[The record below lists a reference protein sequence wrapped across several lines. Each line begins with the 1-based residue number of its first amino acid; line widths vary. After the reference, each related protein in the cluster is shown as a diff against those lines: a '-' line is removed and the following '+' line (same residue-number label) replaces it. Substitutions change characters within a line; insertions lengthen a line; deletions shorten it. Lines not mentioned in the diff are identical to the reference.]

1 MAYLRCDFHAEKIG
15 VQTSMIVILPD
26 AGALSEAPVIWLL
39 HGLTDN
45 CTGWTRYTSI
55 ERYARKY
62 GTAVVMPEVQR
73 SFYTDMVLGQ
83 QYFQF
88 VLEELP
94 GFCRRVFGFSAAR
107 EKNYI
112 MGLSMGGYGAL
123 KCALTAPENYAGCAA
138 FSSVADITARVRKAQ
153 LQKQAEFQAI
163 FGYDMKIPPE
173 ADLFVLTER
182 SDPKKLPAIYM
193 TCGEQDDLYSGNAR
207 LAKALAEKGADLTFE
222 HWEGVHS
229 WDFWDR
235 SAALA
240 MERFLG

>member
-94 GFCRRVFGFSAAR
+94 GFCR
-107 EKNYI
+107 
-112 MGLSMGGYGAL
+112 
-123 KCALTAPENYAGCAA
+123 P
-138 FSSVADITARVRKAQ
+138 
-153 LQKQAEFQAI
+153 
-163 FGYDMKIPPE
+163 
-173 ADLFVLTER
+173 
-182 SDPKKLPAIYM
+182 
-193 TCGEQDDLYSGNAR
+193 
-207 LAKALAEKGADLTFE
+207 
-222 HWEGVHS
+222 
-229 WDFWDR
+229 
-235 SAALA
+235 
-240 MERFLG
+240 